1 MHNSLKIC
9 LFTLLVF
16 FHAEVLRAA
25 EPLRF
30 VCWNLEWFP
39 GKRPTA
45 SEKEAK
51 DHMKEAQA
59 ALKKLNPDIFVAVE
73 IRDWAALHELV
84 SVVPGLTVNAV
95 SSFYD
100 TTTGKLGPLQ
110 IGIASKLTCRGAW
123 WENWQATLPAIS
135 RGFTF
140 AVLEA
145 PQGGLLMI
153 YGVHLQSNRGSD
165 HPEGAKNVADM
176 RNDQTRQ
183 LLEHRKKIEVTF
195 AEQGILGW
203 IACGDMNTNHDNQFP
218 LCNVVKLMTDGGL
231 YNTWANTPKQKRRT
245 WLPPDGSPFE
255 ATTFD
260 YIFTSG
266 LKKNE
271 AVVIDASRKIS
282 DHTPIG
288 LLIEKP

>member
-1 MHNSLKIC
+1 MHTYFKIC
-9 LFTLLVF
+9 LFSF
-16 FHAEVLRAA
+16 IVLSQAGVLNAA

-30 VCWNLEWFP
+30 VSWNLEWFP

-84 SVVPGLTVNAV
+84 SVVPGLTVNSV

-100 TTTGKLGPLQ
+100 TTTGKLGQ
-110 IGIASKLTCRGAW
+110 QQVGIASKLTCRGAW

-140 AVLEA
+140 AVLERSE
-145 PQGGLLMI
+145 GELLMV
-153 YGVHLQSNRGSD
+153 YGLHLKSNNGSNT
-165 HPEGAKNVADM
+165 PEGAKNVADM

-183 LLEHRKKIEVTF
+183 LLEHRKKIEPTF

-203 IACGDMNTNHDNQFP
+203 IVCGDINTNHDAQFP
-218 LCNVVKLMTDGGL
+218 LCHVVKLMTDGGFN
-231 YNTWANTPKQKRRT
+231 NTWANTPKPKRLT
-245 WLPPDGSPFE
+245 WLPPSDSPFE

-271 AVVIDASRKIS
+271 AMVIDASKKVS